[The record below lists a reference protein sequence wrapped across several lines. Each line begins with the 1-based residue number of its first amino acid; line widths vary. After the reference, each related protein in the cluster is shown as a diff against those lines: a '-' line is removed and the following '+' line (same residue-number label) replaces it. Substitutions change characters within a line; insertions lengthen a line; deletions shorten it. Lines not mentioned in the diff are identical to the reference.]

1 MGLNFTAQAMEKK
14 FNETLAKYHML
25 SENDSVIAAVSGG
38 ADSVCMLYLL
48 LQAGVKPVVIHVHHM
63 IRGGEADRDAQF
75 VSALSARLGLK
86 CEVVYKDVPFA

>member
-63 IRGGEADRDAQF
+63 IRGGEADRDARF

-86 CEVVYKDVPFA
+86 